1 MYNFISKSTTVR
13 NYPDLDDDQTLRAY
27 LEYLL
32 KVIFAGFANQVMK
45 ISFNTSEAT
54 IGLAEK
60 AGLVW
65 PQYVLLLTSLVL
77 CFWIPDSLY
86 QTIMN
91 AVTSVSG
98 GF

>member
-1 MYNFISKSTTVR
+1 
-13 NYPDLDDDQTLRAY
+13 
-27 LEYLL
+27 
-32 KVIFAGFANQVMK
+32 
-45 ISFNTSEAT
+45 
-54 IGLAEK
+54 
-60 AGLVW
+60 
-65 PQYVLLLTSLVL
+65 VLLLTSLVL